1 LHQQGQLALAEQA
14 YEGVLRLQ
22 PGNADGLHMLGVI
35 AAQQHRFERAA
46 ELLQRA
52 QRASPGDPR
61 ILSNL
66 GGAYRELRQFGAA
79 MACFAEAVRLAPEFA
94 QAHANLGSLL
104 SDAHRHEEALAAFD
118 RVVSLAPREPIG
130 YRGRATSL
138 KSLHRLDEALTALD
152 LAVSLEPKDPSLLA
166 DRGCL
171 HLEMH
176 NPSAALADFGR
187 ALALEPRH
195 FMALCNRGLA
205 LVELGQFEESVAS
218 YRRALALDPD
228 DGIVHNNMG
237 IALAQLG
244 QYSEAVK
251 SFDRALAVRSDHAT
265 WHNRAFS
272 LRQLGRFDESLQS
285 LERAYELA
293 PTASDVLGDLVR
305 ARQTL
310 CDWSHWDNDISQ
322 LRELAMRAEAVVHP
336 FGLLAAIDAPEAH
349 RAAATAWAAKRFPRF
364 AGLGSVPASTS
375 GGRIRVAYVSGDFR
389 EHPVAY
395 LMAEVF
401 ERHDRRRFDLVALS
415 SGPDDG
421 SAMRRRIERA
431 FDRFIDIRDRNDR
444 DTARLARE
452 LGIDIAID
460 LSGFTT
466 GSRLG
471 LFACR
476 AAPVQV
482 TYLGYLGTLGTDYMD
497 YMIADEVIVP
507 DGSRDGYAE
516 KIVRLPCY
524 QPNDTRRQI
533 SERPITRAEL
543 GLPASGFVFCCMN
556 ASHKF
561 TPTVFDLWM
570 RILADTPGSVLQLYS
585 QTERMQANLRREA
598 QARGVAPERLVFC
611 GKLPRDEYLARYR
624 VADLFLDTSPYNAG
638 TTASD
643 ALWAGLP
650 VLTCPGRSFASRMGA
665 SLLRSAGLPELIAG
679 SADDYVRIAV
689 ELATRPDRLVQVR
702 DRLAAERGR
711 CRLFDV
717 VRFTASLETA
727 FEAMHERILAGL
739 APDHLDIPA
748 S

>member
-1 LHQQGQLALAEQA
+1 
-14 YEGVLRLQ
+14 
-22 PGNADGLHMLGVI
+22 
-35 AAQQHRFERAA
+35 
-46 ELLQRA
+46 
-52 QRASPGDPR
+52 
-61 ILSNL
+61 
-66 GGAYRELRQFGAA
+66 
-79 MACFAEAVRLAPEFA
+79 
-94 QAHANLGSLL
+94 
-104 SDAHRHEEALAAFD
+104 
-118 RVVSLAPREPIG
+118 
-130 YRGRATSL
+130 
-138 KSLHRLDEALTALD
+138 
-152 LAVSLEPKDPSLLA
+152 
-166 DRGCL
+166 
-171 HLEMH
+171 MH
-176 NPSAALADFGR
+176 NPSAAVADFDR

-195 FMALCNRGLA
+195 FIALCNRGLA
-205 LVELGQFEESVAS
+205 LVELQRFEESLAS
-218 YRRALALDPD
+218 YRAALELDPN
-228 DGIVHNNMG
+228 DGIVHSNMG
-237 IALAQLG
+237 IALAQLE

-251 SFDRALAVRSDHAT
+251 SFDRALALRPDHAT
-265 WHNRAFS
+265 WHNRASS
-272 LRQLGRFDESLQS
+272 LRQLGRFDESLHS

-293 PTASDVLGDLVR
+293 PQGSDVLGDLVR
-305 ARQTL
+305 ARQAL
-310 CDWSHWDNDISQ
+310 CDWSHWDNDTR
-322 LRELAMRAEAVVHP
+322 LLGELAMRNESAGHP
-336 FGLLAAIDAPEAH
+336 FAMLAAIDAPEVH
-349 RAAATAWAAKRFPRF
+349 RVAAAAWAARKFPRF
-364 AGLGSVPASTS
+364 VGLGPIPAGKS

-401 ERHDRRRFDLVALS
+401 ERHDRGRFDLVALS

-431 FDRFIDIRDRNDR
+431 FDHFIDIHDHSDH
-444 DTARLARE
+444 DAARLARE
-452 LGIDIAID
+452 LGVDIAVD

-497 YMIADEVIVP
+497 YLIADDMIVP
-507 DGSRDGYAE
+507 DGSRDWYAE

-524 QPNDTRRQI
+524 QANDTRRSI
-533 SERPITRAEL
+533 SERAITRAEL
-543 GLPASGFVFCCMN
+543 GLPESGFVFCCMN

-561 TPTVFDLWM
+561 TPPVFDLWM
-570 RILADTPGSVLQLYS
+570 RILANAPGSVLLLYS

-611 GKLPRDEYLARYR
+611 GKLPRDRYLARYR

-665 SLLRSAGLPELIAG
+665 SLLSSAGLPELIAG

-689 ELATRPDRLVQVR
+689 ELASLPDRLNQVR
-702 DRLAAERGR
+702 NRLAAERGR

-717 VRFTASLETA
+717 ARFTSSLEA
-727 FEAMHERILAGL
+727 ALDAMHQRSLSGL
-739 APDHLDIPA
+739 VADHLDISA